1 MKKIK
6 ESIKEFEF
14 NVLVN
19 YVNNNDK
26 MRQNTKD
33 NYLKAFTLLF
43 YSGARLNELTQITNK
58 DILSLIK
65 NKELI
70 IKTHK
75 TKSERK
81 IYFSDKAVKNIT
93 KLFKELNIYD
103 EPKQYRIIRVKGNPY
118 ATPSPIA
125 FIQQTNKVIQS
136 VLGKRYTSH
145 SFRQGLITEL
155 GAKGINPKIIKE
167 FMGHKDIKTTMR
179 YIKPSEDAIRSSLL
193 R

>member
-1 MKKIK
+1 
-6 ESIKEFEF
+6 
-14 NVLVN
+14 
-19 YVNNNDK
+19 

-58 DILSLIK
+58 DILSLIQ

-93 KLFKELNIYD
+93 KLFKGLNIYN
-103 EPKQYRIIRVKGNPY
+103 EPEQYKMIRVKGNPY
-118 ATPSPIA
+118 STPSPIA

-155 GAKGINPKIIKE
+155 GTKGVNPKIIKE

-179 YIKPSEDAIRSSLL
+179 YIKPSESDIRDSLL

>member
-1 MKKIK
+1 MTRIK

-14 NVLVN
+14 DVLINHVRSN
-19 YVNNNDK
+19 TK

-58 DILSLIK
+58 DMLDLIK
-65 NKELI
+65 TKELI
-70 IKTHK
+70 ILTHK

-81 IYFSDKAVKNIT
+81 IYFSDKAVNSIA
-93 KLFKELNIYD
+93 KLVKELNID
-103 EPKQYRIIRVKGNPY
+103 AENEQYKIIRVKGNPY

-155 GAKGINPKIIKE
+155 GIKGVNPKIIKE

-179 YIKPSEDAIRSSLL
+179 YIKPSEDDIRNSLA

>member
-1 MKKIK
+1 MKRIK

-14 NVLVN
+14 DVLINFVT
-19 YVNNNDK
+19 NNDK

-81 IYFSDKAVKNIT
+81 IYFSDKAVKHIT
-93 KLFKELNIYD
+93 KLFKEFNID
-103 EPKQYRIIRVKGNPY
+103 IESEQYKIIRVKGNPY
-118 ATPSPIA
+118 TTPSPIA
-125 FIQQTNKVIQS
+125 FIQQTNKIIQS

-155 GAKGINPKIIKE
+155 GTKGVNPKIIKE

-179 YIKPSEDAIRSSLL
+179 YIKPNEEDIRNSLT

>member
-6 ESIKEFEF
+6 ESIRIIEF
-14 NVLVN
+14 NTLINFVKHN
-19 YVNNNDK
+19 EK
-26 MRQNTKD
+26 MRANTKA
-33 NYLKAFTLLF
+33 NYLKIFTLLY
-43 YSGARLNELTQITNK
+43 YSGARLNELTQLTNK

-65 NKELI
+65 TKELI
-70 IKTHK
+70 IETHK

-81 IYFSDKAVKNIT
+81 IYFSDKAIKEIK
-93 KLFKELNIYD
+93 KLFEELNID
-103 EPKQYRIIRVKGNPY
+103 AEPEQYRIIRVKGNPY

-155 GAKGINPKIIKE
+155 GTRGVNPKIIKE

-179 YIKPSEDAIRSSLL
+179 YIKPSEDDIRNSLL